1 MVSVT
6 KTSSRRL
13 SMRPLTPT
21 ARTARSGLALI
32 ELLAAL
38 ALAALLLRLAL
49 PAYENWIASLQVM
62 QEAQH
67 LAASMNW
74 ARAEAIKRGVRVNIC
89 KSSTGSQCTPGSLWH
104 GGWIMHVDA
113 DASGQLES
121 ASDLIRAREP
131 LAPGVTVSANRPV
144 ADYVSYTSYGHA
156 RMLSGALQIGTLT
169 VCVRGQAAM
178 NVVLSAGGRA
188 RIAKSG
194 AICP

>member
-1 MVSVT
+1 
-6 KTSSRRL
+6 
-13 SMRPLTPT
+13 MRSLTPT
-21 ARTARSGLALI
+21 ARPARSGLALI

-49 PAYENWIASLQVM
+49 PAYEDWIASILVT

-74 ARAEAIKRGVRVNIC
+74 ARAEAIKRGVRVNLC
-89 KSSTGSQCTPGSLWH
+89 KSSTGLQCTPGSLWH

-113 DASGQLES
+113 DGSGQLES

-156 RMLSGALQIGTLT
+156 RMLNGALQIGTLT

-178 NVVLSAGGRA
+178 NVVLSSGGRA

>member
-1 MVSVT
+1 
-6 KTSSRRL
+6 
-13 SMRPLTPT
+13 MRPLTPT